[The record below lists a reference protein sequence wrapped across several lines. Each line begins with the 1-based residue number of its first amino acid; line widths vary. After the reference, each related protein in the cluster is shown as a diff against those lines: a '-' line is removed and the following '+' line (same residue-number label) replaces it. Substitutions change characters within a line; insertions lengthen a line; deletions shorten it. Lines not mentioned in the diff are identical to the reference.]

1 MAKVVPIPCC
11 GSQAFTTSPTNT
23 PTPNSK
29 NKFIKILLET
39 IGWTGS
45 LLVLFPYI
53 ITFEKTVDFILNTA
67 GATGLLVVCIT
78 SRQYQSIVINA
89 AWIIGGVYKFFANS

>member
-1 MAKVVPIPCC
+1 MSKVVPI
-11 GSQAFTTSPTNT
+11 SDQVLQTDKPTNSGHT
-23 PTPNSK
+23 FSSK
-29 NKFIKILLET
+29 DKFIKILLEA
-39 IGWTGS
+39 IGWAGS
-45 LLVLFPYI
+45 LLVLFPYV

-89 AWIIGGVYKFFANS
+89 AWIIGGIYKYFANS